1 MAEMYLQARCK
12 WEAEGEGGEQ
22 PGGGKWEVVKRW
34 KELKYIDLD
43 SSKILQWKD
52 LA

>member
-1 MAEMYLQARCK
+1 MAEMYLQARYK
-12 WEAEGEGGEQ
+12 KEAEGEDAEQ
-22 PGGGKWEVVKRW
+22 PGDGRRGVIKRY
-34 KELKYIDLD
+34 KELKHIDLD